1 MNKLTAELTL
11 LAARRD
17 TRVIFFLL
25 TIAMFIIA
33 GGAPD
38 CSGGVGM

>member
-1 MNKLTAELTL
+1 MKKLTAELTL

-25 TIAMFIIA
+25 TVAMYIIA
-33 GGAPD
+33 AGARIA
-38 CSGGVGM
+38 VVA